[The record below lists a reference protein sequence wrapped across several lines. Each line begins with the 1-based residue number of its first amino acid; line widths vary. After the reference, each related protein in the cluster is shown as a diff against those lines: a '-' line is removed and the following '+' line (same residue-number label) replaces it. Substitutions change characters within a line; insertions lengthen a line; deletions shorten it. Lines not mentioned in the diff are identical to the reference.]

1 MAKLDLSN
9 FAQKRPL
16 SPHLS
21 VYRPMMTMMMSIAH
35 RITGVALYVGM
46 AVLGLFLSGAAVG
59 SSAFSLVS
67 WLGSGFIGSTL
78 VFLITWAIFHHILG
92 GVRHAF
98 WDRGLY
104 MDPKG
109 REFLALGTLIGGVA
123 MTVILWTARV
133 LVG

>member
-1 MAKLDLSN
+1 MAKIDSN
-9 FAQKRPL
+9 DFAQKRPL

-46 AVLGLFLSGAAVG
+46 AVLGLFLSGAALG